1 MAGCGPCRV
10 AREVVSVE
18 AKLAADEV
26 HDRARHE
33 LARSQQA
40 TRVSQD
46 AELQREDQLVA
57 GPAPG
62 VDVLQALVAQRVV
75 AQPVRFALWH
85 AEEGRSLSAGKNGPA
100 CHLFF
105 LQCDV
110 WRT

>member
-10 AREVVSVE
+10 AREVVPVE
-18 AKLAADEV
+18 TKLAADEVHV

-57 GPAPG
+57 GPANP
-62 VDVLQALVAQRVV
+62 VDVPARYRLSDQVV
-75 AQPVRFALWH
+75 
-85 AEEGRSLSAGKNGPA
+85 
-100 CHLFF
+100 
-105 LQCDV
+105 
-110 WRT
+110 